1 MGLNRSTMGTILEI
15 LGGFALTFGAGLLA
29 IWAGLLVAGVLLILF
44 GLALERFES

>member
-1 MGLNRSTMGTILEI
+1 
-15 LGGFALTFGAGLLA
+15 LA